1 LNPGSRKLAD
11 GALIFHRIKAMV
23 QKCLSAQTESMPP
36 KGQGTGDP
44 GGSDGGGSDDG
55 GSDDGGGSGR

>member
-1 LNPGSRKLAD
+1 
-11 GALIFHRIKAMV
+11 MV